1 MGYSKIRHIR
11 KSNILLESRLLNE
24 DTPTGVAQELS
35 TITRAPIGYF
45 KYFDTKKPADINN
58 FYEFANYMS
67 TFIQGLDKGNA
78 GQERIDYIL
87 GKLDGV
93 KEKVSDYEKKLIDF
107 MKTVINNQKE
117 HFKIKNTDKIEQT
130 GTTQTTGSTQT
141 TGATQNL
148 LTNSDND
155 YDYKKEN
162 DKYYF
167 KVKETPK
174 SESAKKLKNQGKFI
188 NWTLATKP
196 TAITAI
202 KSKFKT

>member
-1 MGYSKIRHIR
+1 MSYNKIRHIK
-11 KSNILLESRLLNE
+11 KSNLLLENRLLKE
-24 DTPTGVAQELS
+24 DDATGIGQELS

-45 KYFDTKKPADINN
+45 KYFDTKKPADITN

-67 TFIQGLDKGNA
+67 TFIQGLDKGSA
-78 GQERIDYIL
+78 GEERINYIL

-107 MKTVINNQKE
+107 MKTVISNQKE
-117 HFKIKNTDKIEQT
+117 HFKIKSTGNVTQT
-130 GTTQTTGSTQT
+130 GTTQTSGSTQT

-162 DKYYF
+162 NKYYF
-167 KVKETPK
+167 KLKENPK
-174 SESAKKLKNQGKFI
+174 SESAKKLKSQGKFI

-196 TAITAI
+196 ASITAI

>member
-1 MGYSKIRHIR
+1 MGYSKIRHIQ

-93 KEKVSDYEKKLIDF
+93 KEKVNDYEKKLIDF

-117 HFKIKNTDKIEQT
+117 HFKIKSNDKIEQT
-130 GTTQTTGSTQT
+130 GTTQT

-167 KVKETPK
+167 KLKETPK

-196 TAITAI
+196 TAIAAI